1 MVDGS
6 GGIFGACDVAGPR
19 SIIHDPS
26 SIIPSGCS
34 AHAMAS
40 FRWTPERMEQLEHA
54 VRRRKRVLLRRRGN
68 EYVVVASA
76 ITTSRGREALAGY
89 LAMTGDDMLFIL
101 GDLDHFQVIDP

>member
-1 MVDGS
+1 
-6 GGIFGACDVAGPR
+6 VAL
-19 SIIHDPS
+19 SIIDDRS
-26 SIIPSGCS
+26 SIILFLASLCF
-34 AHAMAS
+34 AMAA